1 MTTARVCWYL
11 CGLFAIMVLIN
22 SAMTVHP
29 DLGGRMPA
37 VMAAE
42 AVASVVFGALAVASG
57 RTAFL
62 RRRSVTWTFACVA
75 LLVTL
80 ISCLMVFG

>member
-1 MTTARVCWYL
+1 
-11 CGLFAIMVLIN
+11 
-22 SAMTVHP
+22 
-29 DLGGRMPA
+29 MPA
-37 VMAAE
+37 VIAAE

-62 RRRSVTWTFACVA
+62 RRRSVTWTFASVA
-75 LLVTL
+75 MLLTL